1 VAQKQISRKRK
12 ADSQAATRKWK
23 GKDWFAILTPKMF
36 NENFITETPTTDP
49 KTLMGRNLEVNVSD
63 LLKQPQKYYMKL
75 VFKIDNIDDKEKR
88 VYTRFNGYFV
98 SKEHVYRVVRKR
110 IQKVESVIYVETSD
124 KWKLQI
130 SSIVILNR
138 NTESEVQR
146 KVRKHVES
154 FIKEQASKLS
164 IDDFVK
170 LVVNGV
176 LQMKI
181 KKSGTKIYPVRFS
194 EITKIEVKRVP
205 SAG

>member
-1 VAQKQISRKRK
+1 
-12 ADSQAATRKWK
+12 
-23 GKDWFAILTPKMF
+23 MF

-49 KTLMGRNLEVNVSD
+49 KTLIGRNLEVNVSE

-75 VFKIDNIDDKEKR
+75 VFRIDNVDDKDKR
-88 VYTRFNGYFV
+88 AYTRFNGYSV

-110 IQKVESVIYVETSD
+110 VQKVESVIDTETSD

-130 SSIVILNR
+130 SSIMILNR

-146 KVRKHVES
+146 KIRKHVES
-154 FIKEQASKLS
+154 FLRDQVSKLG
-164 IDDFVK
+164 IDDLIK

-176 LQMKI
+176 LQMKV

-194 EITKIEVKRVP
+194 EITKIEVKRAP
-205 SAG
+205 AAG